1 MRWLGVLVAV
11 LAAPAAAQG
20 STITLEVRHEPNY
33 RGAPDYVA
41 SIAHVGPGEANAIA
55 ARVEDGATT
64 PSSAAPART
73 S

>member
-20 STITLEVRHEPNY
+20 STITLEVRHDPNY

-41 SIAHVGPGEANAIA
+41 AIA
-55 ARVEDGATT
+55 MHTRAT
-64 PSSAAPART
+64 PGV
-73 S
+73 

>member
-41 SIAHVGPGEANAIA
+41 AIAHIVRYDERTAPVTAFIGGAGGE
-55 ARVEDGATT
+55 RRRG
-64 PSSAAPART
+64 
-73 S
+73 